1 VSVTVTLVTGAD
13 GSTTKGG
20 NSAGV
25 SSQADRSK
33 FLQRRREA
41 DCILIGGATARN
53 EPYQRTP
60 VPVVVLSR
68 GLINPLAN
76 NRLAYCWNLSPAA
89 AIAKAR
95 ELFGPE
101 IHVEAGVQIISELLA
116 QGLVD
121 RLELSITEITDG
133 EDKIDISELLSHF
146 SKCEEVQIGN
156 TKFISAVR

>member
-1 VSVTVTLVTGAD
+1 MSVTVTLVTGAD

-41 DCILIGGATARN
+41 DCILIGGATARS

-68 GLINPLAN
+68 GLVNPLAN
-76 NRLAYCWNLSPAA
+76 NRLAHCWNLAPAA
-89 AIAKAR
+89 AIIKAR
-95 ELFGPE
+95 KLFGPE
-101 IHVEAGVQIISELLA
+101 IHVEAGVKIINELLS
-116 QGLVD
+116 QELVD
-121 RLELSITEITDG
+121 KLELSITEISGG
-133 EDKIDISELLSHF
+133 EDLIDIKDLLSHF
-146 SKCEEVQIGN
+146 TQQVQTQVGN
-156 TKFISAVR
+156 TRFISAVR